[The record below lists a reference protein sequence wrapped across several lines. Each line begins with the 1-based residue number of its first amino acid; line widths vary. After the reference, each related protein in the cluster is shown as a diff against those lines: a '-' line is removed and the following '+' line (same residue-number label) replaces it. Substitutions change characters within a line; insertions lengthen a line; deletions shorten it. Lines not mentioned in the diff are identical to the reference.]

1 LRRVGPDQMVMLSD
15 DELRELAT
23 FPPIINM
30 RITHD
35 VIPQWPIKLNLV
47 HGEYDV
53 GNPLPLT
60 VGDILYMIHSSM
72 HRRISRQ
79 DWARLDQSEETAI
92 ALAYTRRC
100 RSIPSLAGMEAS
112 RGVKRVDYLMDRH
125 VFRGLKVADGDGSY
139 HWKLLT

>member
-1 LRRVGPDQMVMLSD
+1 MLSG
-15 DELRELAT
+15 DELREHAT
-23 FPPIINM
+23 FPAITNM

-35 VIPQWPIKLNLV
+35 AIPQWPIKLNLV

-60 VGDILYMIHSSM
+60 VGDILYTIHSSL

-79 DWARLDQSEETAI
+79 DWARLDQSEKPAVMR
-92 ALAYTRRC
+92 AYTRRY
-100 RSIPSLAGMEAS
+100 RSIPSSAEIE
-112 RGVKRVDYLMDRH
+112 RRRRVKRVDCLMDRH
-125 VFRGLKVADGDGSY
+125 VFRGLRVAEGDSSY